1 MTTCICGT
9 LPLLIPA
16 YTAMLFNLN
25 QCKWFFG
32 KHFRS
37 IWNSELHECGWIVHI
52 FRVVLVVRQLE
63 TQAAIMTTNQFK

>member
-25 QCKWFFG
+25 QCKWIFG

-37 IWNSELHECGWIVHI
+37 IWKSELHECGWIVHI
-52 FRVVLVVRQLE
+52 FRVALVVRRLE